1 VWNSFKSVA
10 LALTALSATAQNIEP
25 PRPIADP
32 PEAFGVKLR
41 QVDVKPIDAT
51 HFVAVME
58 NVGRWQTGTL
68 DIFIFDKSKPD
79 STLVLDNESEKTLG
93 QLPTL
98 EVIDQHSAYVHF
110 YSDYGFYERSL
121 KYLFELDS
129 YHAPVRIR
137 YGILSLTSVVRLDGK
152 LYYAASYSPP
162 EPHPHTWHAE
172 HLTIA
177 IQPQDGA
184 LPIFQVS
191 SLPLANTPAPVLPE
205 QVRVE
210 NITPPGQPHR
220 PSTIFVGAKS
230 YTAPI
235 PTLHFYRLTLPE
247 KQPPIEIE
255 SDIGPYVERDGKI
268 WFATT
273 FYDGEGTSGIGAI
286 GSFDIASHH
295 YEMEY
300 LPEIIHR
307 SASVMILDGDNLW
320 IGLQQRPEGADIGK
334 GLLRYNIQSGA
345 VQTFPIPDVIYTLNF
360 AGDALYCGTSHGLY
374 MLRADHLTQ
383 LRFEPDVTSRLIMV
397 PRPIEK

>member
-1 VWNSFKSVA
+1 MWSNTYTLAFA
-10 LALTALSATAQNIEP
+10 LAALTTSWQNGQP
-25 PRPIADP
+25 PRVIADP
-32 PEAFGVKLR
+32 PFFRARGVDK
-41 QVDVKPIDAT
+41 KPIDST
-51 HFVAVME
+51 HDVVLFETEGFHAGKLGLFVYDRTKLYDAPALE
-58 NVGRWQTGTL
+58 
-68 DIFIFDKSKPD
+68 
-79 STLVLDNESEKTLG
+79 LDNDSESSLE

-98 EVIDQHSAYVHF
+98 EVINQHSAYVHF

-121 KYLFELDS
+121 KYLFDLASDKP
-129 YHAPVRIR
+129 PVKIR
-137 YGILSLTSVVRLDGK
+137 YGILSLTSAVQSNGK

-162 EPHPHTWHAE
+162 ESHPQTWHAE

-177 IQPQDGA
+177 IQPHDGA
-184 LPIFQVS
+184 LPIFQIS
-191 SLPLANTPAPVLPE
+191 SLPVANPAPPALPE

-220 PSTIFVGAKS
+220 PSAIFVGAKA
-230 YTAPI
+230 YPVPI

-286 GSFDIASHH
+286 GSFDIKSRH

-300 LPEIIHR
+300 LPEVIHW
-307 SASVMILDGDNLW
+307 SASAMILDGNNLW
-320 IGLQQRPEGADIGK
+320 IGLKQRPEGADIGK
-334 GLLRYNIQSGA
+334 GLLRYNFQSGGIQS
-345 VQTFPIPDVIYTLNF
+345 FPIPDVIYNLNF

-383 LRFEPDVTSRLIMV
+383 LRFEPDATGKLTMI
-397 PRPIEK
+397 PRTIAQ